1 MPKLIFD
8 IETIGEDFDSLDK
21 ATQDVLTR
29 WLKKESKNDEEYQV
43 RLEDI
48 KQGLGF
54 SALTG
59 QIAAIGVLDY
69 EKNQGAVL
77 YQAPGEKIKDLEENG
92 IKFKQ
97 MSEKEMLKNFWQGA
111 KEYQEF
117 ISFNGRVFDAPFL
130 MIRSAIFKIK
140 PSVNLMPPRY
150 ANMTNHIDLLDQLT
164 FFGASYK
171 KGGLHLWCR
180 AFNIESPK
188 AQGVTGDDVAL
199 LFKQKKYLDIAKYNV
214 RDLRATKELYDY
226 WQKYLKF

>member
-77 YQAPGEKIKDLEENG
+77 YQAPGEKIKDFEENG

>member
-1 MPKLIFD
+1 MSKLIFD
-8 IETIGEDFDSLDK
+8 IETIGEDFDSLDQ

-29 WLKKESKNDEEYQV
+29 WLKKESKTDEEYQA

-59 QIAAIGVLDY
+59 QIIAIGVLDY
-69 EKNQGAVL
+69 VKDRGAVL
-77 YQAPGEKIKDLEENG
+77 YQAPAENIKDFEEDG
-92 IKFKQ
+92 IKFRQ
-97 MSEKEMLKNFWQGA
+97 MSEQEMLSNFWQGA
-111 KEYQEF
+111 KEYREF

-140 PSVNLMPPRY
+140 PTANLMPPRY
-150 ANMTNHIDLLDQLT
+150 ASATNHIDLLDQLT
-164 FFGASYK
+164 FFGATYK
-171 KGGLHLWCR
+171 KGNLHLWCR
-180 AFNIESPK
+180 AFGIESPK
-188 AQGVTGDDVAL
+188 TKGVTGDDVSL
-199 LFKQKKYLDIAKYNV
+199 LFKQKQYLDIARYNV

>member
-59 QIAAIGVLDY
+59 QIAAIGVLDF
-69 EKNQGAVL
+69 EKDKGVVYFQT
-77 YQAPGEKIKDLEENG
+77 PGEDISEFEKEGITFKAMGEE
-92 IKFKQ
+92 
-97 MSEKEMLKNFWQGA
+97 EMLKNFWQGA

>member
-77 YQAPGEKIKDLEENG
+77 YQAPGEKIKDFEENG

-214 RDLRATKELYDY
+214 REPKSFMTIGRNI
-226 WQKYLKF
+226 

>member
-21 ATQDVLTR
+21 ATQDVLTH
-29 WLKKESKNDEEYQV
+29 WLKKESKSDEEYQA

-54 SALTG
+54 SPLTG
-59 QIAAIGVLDY
+59 EIVAIGVLDY

-77 YQAPGEKIKDLEENG
+77 YQARGEKIRDFEENN

-97 MSEKEMLKNFWQGA
+97 MSEKEMLKNFWLGA

-140 PSVNLMPPRY
+140 PSVNLMPYRY
-150 ANMTNHIDLLDQLT
+150 SQDTNHIDLLDQLT
-164 FFGASYK
+164 FFGATYK

-188 AQGVTGDDVAL
+188 TKGITGDDVSL
-199 LFKQKKYLDIAKYNV
+199 LFKQKKYLDIARYNV